1 MNNKDI
7 INLLENKIN
16 IPEEKFFC
24 SIIGSN
30 PSKGARSPLL
40 WNTTFEKMDIDIKM
54 IPFDCTENHIKKLLQ
69 VLEKNDFYIG
79 GAIAAP
85 FKEHVFNW
93 LGENITE
100 KSRKIGAVN
109 CIFKEN
115 NKLIGT
121 NTDGEAAVISI
132 KKSFGQLNNKNV
144 VILGSGGTA
153 KAIAAYLI
161 PELIPNGKLT
171 IVGRDFEKLQFHKL
185 YKNTQAILWRDIDK
199 KLNEFELIINCTS
212 IGWDNQ
218 STKSPIS
225 ENLIKLLP
233 NKSKIFD
240 VIYDPNPTLLL
251 SYAKNVGLDVLNGLS
266 MNLEQAVL
274 AYAKVNNMPKNLE
287 QIRNHMLSAKK

>member
-40 WNTTFEKMDIDIKM
+40 WNTTFEKMGLDIKM
-54 IPFDCTENHIKKLLQ
+54 IPFDCNENHIKKLLQ
-69 VLEKNDFYIG
+69 ALEKNDFYIG

-121 NTDGEAAVISI
+121 NTDGEAGVISI
-132 KKSFGQLNNKNV
+132 KKNFGQLNNKNV

-153 KAIAAYLI
+153 KAIAAYLV

-171 IVGRDFEKLQFHKL
+171 IVGRDFEKLQFHKS

-233 NKSKIFD
+233 NKLKIFD

-251 SYAKNVGLDVLNGLS
+251 SYAKNIGLDVLNGLS

-274 AYAKVNNMPKNLE
+274 AYAKVNNMPENLE

>member
-40 WNTTFEKMDIDIKM
+40 WNTTFEKMGLDIKM
-54 IPFDCTENHIKKLLQ
+54 IPFDCNENHIKKLLQ
-69 VLEKNDFYIG
+69 ALEKNDFYIG

-121 NTDGEAAVISI
+121 NTDGEAGVISI
-132 KKSFGQLNNKNV
+132 KKNFGQLNNKNV

-153 KAIAAYLI
+153 KAIAAYLV

-171 IVGRDFEKLQFHKL
+171 IVGRDFEKLQFHKS

-233 NKSKIFD
+233 NKLKIFD

-274 AYAKVNNMPKNLE
+274 AYAKVNNMPENLE

>member
-40 WNTTFEKMDIDIKM
+40 WNTTFEKMGLDIKM
-54 IPFDCTENHIKKLLQ
+54 IPFDCNENHIKKLLQ
-69 VLEKNDFYIG
+69 ALEKNDFYIG

-121 NTDGEAAVISI
+121 NTDGEAGGISI
-132 KKSFGQLNNKNV
+132 KKKFGQLNNKNV

-153 KAIAAYLI
+153 KAIAAYLV

-171 IVGRDFEKLQFHKL
+171 IVGRDFEKLQFHKS

-233 NKSKIFD
+233 NKLKIFD

-274 AYAKVNNMPKNLE
+274 AYAKVNNMPENLE

>member
-40 WNTTFEKMDIDIKM
+40 WNTTFEKMGLDIKM
-54 IPFDCTENHIKKLLQ
+54 IPFDCNENHIKKLLQ
-69 VLEKNDFYIG
+69 ALEKNDFYIG

-121 NTDGEAAVISI
+121 NTDGEAGVISI
-132 KKSFGQLNNKNV
+132 KKNFGQLNNKNV

-153 KAIAAYLI
+153 KAIAAYLV

-171 IVGRDFEKLQFHKL
+171 IVGRDLEKLQFHKS

-218 STKSPIS
+218 SAKSPIS

-251 SYAKNVGLDVLNGLS
+251 SYAKNLGLDVLNGLS

-274 AYAKVNNMPKNLE
+274 AYAKVNNMPENLE

>member
-1 MNNKDI
+1 LNNKDI

-40 WNTTFEKMDIDIKM
+40 WNTTFEKMGLDIKM
-54 IPFDCTENHIKKLLQ
+54 IPFDCNENHIKKLLQ
-69 VLEKNDFYIG
+69 ALEKNDFYIG

-121 NTDGEAAVISI
+121 NTDGEAGVISI
-132 KKSFGQLNNKNV
+132 KKNFGQLNNKNV

-153 KAIAAYLI
+153 KAIAAYLV

-171 IVGRDFEKLQFHKL
+171 IVGRDFEKLQFHKS

-233 NKSKIFD
+233 NKLKIFD

-274 AYAKVNNMPKNLE
+274 AYAKVNNMPENLE

>member
-40 WNTTFEKMDIDIKM
+40 WNTTFEKMGLDIKM
-54 IPFDCTENHIKKLLQ
+54 IPFDCNENHIKKLLQ
-69 VLEKNDFYIG
+69 ALEKNDFYIG

-132 KKSFGQLNNKNV
+132 KISFGQLNNKNV
-144 VILGSGGTA
+144 VL
-153 KAIAAYLI
+153 
-161 PELIPNGKLT
+161 
-171 IVGRDFEKLQFHKL
+171 
-185 YKNTQAILWRDIDK
+185 
-199 KLNEFELIINCTS
+199 
-212 IGWDNQ
+212 
-218 STKSPIS
+218 
-225 ENLIKLLP
+225 
-233 NKSKIFD
+233 
-240 VIYDPNPTLLL
+240 
-251 SYAKNVGLDVLNGLS
+251 
-266 MNLEQAVL
+266 
-274 AYAKVNNMPKNLE
+274 
-287 QIRNHMLSAKK
+287 